1 MSTKNNWN
9 VPYSS
14 IVWFGNVMRAHTKII
29 HVEREQDI
37 LFTIKVNEDGNYKV
51 LLLDEYRMGAA
62 AVFKAIEEFGNIDF
76 IVYGGNWNA
85 ATGEAYKVAK
95 ENGLALFNYSGF
107 MGALNFKNPKEYKQS
122 AKEKSTTKPQEG
134 A

>member
-1 MSTKNNWN
+1 MSMSNNWN

-14 IVWFGNVMRAHTKII
+14 IVWFYKVMMTHTK
-29 HVEREQDI
+29 VNDVVREQDI
-37 LFTIKVNEDGNYKV
+37 LFTITDDEDRIYKV
-51 LLLDEYRMGAA
+51 LLLDEYRMGVA

-85 ATGEAYKVAK
+85 ATSEAYKVAK
-95 ENGLALFNYSGF
+95 ENEIALFNYSGI
-107 MGALNFKNPKEYKQS
+107 MGALNLKNPKEFKQS
-122 AKEKSTTKPQEG
+122 AKKKNTTKPQEG

>member
-14 IVWFGNVMRAHTKII
+14 IVWFYSAMRAHTKVL
-29 HVEREQDI
+29 HVERDQDI
-37 LFTIKVNEDGNYKV
+37 LFTITDNEDRNYKV

-62 AVFKAIEEFGNIDF
+62 AVFKALEEFGNIDF

-85 ATGEAYKVAK
+85 ATSEAYKAAK
-95 ENGLALFNYSGF
+95 ENGVALFNYSGF
-107 MGALNFKNPKEYKQS
+107 MGALNLKKPKEYKQS
-122 AKEKSTTKPQEG
+122 AKGKSSTKPQEG